1 MPADMNDYFK
11 KKRPNN
17 TNNNGEGDNQTPNS
31 QTPRNTQGMGGGG
44 NKTAPTSIFIILA
57 LVASFI
63 FFKPFTIINSGEVGI
78 KVRTGKFDETP
89 LNAGLHFFIPIFE
102 RIIPVNTRIRLIT
115 YSNTETSSIGD
126 DYDSKLSGASSGG
139 FEGGLKRNPAIQVL
153 DKRGLTV
160 NIDIAVQYS
169 LKAESAPR
177 TIEKWGASW
186 EEKIINS
193 KVREVVRDVVGQYT
207 AEKLP
212 EMRNEITAAIQT
224 KVKER
229 IDSLENQPVLLSSV
243 ELRSIILPEKIKEKI
258 EEVQAAKQDV
268 TIAEQQKEK
277 AKQQAQKNAE
287 IARGEAERNRIVAQG
302 EADKIRIEAE
312 EQAKANNL
320 ISSSLTPQLLQLEQI
335 KTQGL
340 FNEALKVNK
349 DAQIFLTPG
358 GAVPNIWVDAKGKEQ
373 KAISAQ

>member
-11 KKRPNN
+11 KKKPSNN
-17 TNNNGEGDNQTPNS
+17 SNNNNNS
-31 QTPRNTQGMGGGG
+31 GGGSNFENPLG
-44 NKTAPTSIFIILA
+44 NMGKGAPWIFVALA
-57 LVASFI
+57 IGFGLFVL
-63 FFKPFTIINSGEVGI
+63 KPFAIINSGEVGI

-89 LNAGLHFFIPIFE
+89 LKAGLHFYIPVFE
-102 RIIPVNTRIRLIT
+102 KIIPVNTRIRLIT
-115 YSNTETSSIGD
+115 YSNTQTSAIGD
-126 DYDSKLSGASSGG
+126 NYSKGLTASGG

-177 TIEKWGASW
+177 TIEKWGSSW

-207 AEKLP
+207 AEQLP
-212 EMRNEITAAIQT
+212 EMRNEIASAIET
-224 KVKER
+224 KVKEKV
-229 IDSLENQPVLLSSV
+229 DALEHQPVILSAV
-243 ELRSIILPEKIKEKI
+243 ELRNIVLPAKIKEKI

-277 AKQQAQKNAE
+277 AKQQAQKAAE
-287 IARGEAERNRIVAQG
+287 VARGVAEQNRIEAQG

-312 EQAKANNL
+312 EQAKANTL
-320 ISSSLTPQLLQLEQI
+320 ISRSLTPALIQLEQI
-335 KTQGL
+335 KTQAK
-340 FNEALKVNK
+340 FNEALKVNR

-358 GAVPNIWVDAKGKEQ
+358 GAVPNIWVDAKSKEKTLSTQ
-373 KAISAQ
+373 Q